1 MAILL
6 NGVTANTTA
15 VAHRDPYAGNPCFTV
30 IIEGGTASVS
40 IHQGNTPDSM
50 QVIDTVTVGGQYS
63 IDGIGDYYAASATSV
78 SGATV
83 TVISSV
89 KDSLLSRAPLH
100 PEDI

>member
-1 MAILL
+1 MALL
-6 NGVTANTTA
+6 LDAVTANTTA

-30 IIEGGTASVS
+30 IIAGGTASVS
-40 IHQGNTPDSM
+40 IHQGNTPDNM
-50 QVIDTVTVGGQYS
+50 QVIDTITSSGQYS
-63 IDGIGDYYAASATSV
+63 IDGVGDYYGASVASV

-100 PEDI
+100 PDDI